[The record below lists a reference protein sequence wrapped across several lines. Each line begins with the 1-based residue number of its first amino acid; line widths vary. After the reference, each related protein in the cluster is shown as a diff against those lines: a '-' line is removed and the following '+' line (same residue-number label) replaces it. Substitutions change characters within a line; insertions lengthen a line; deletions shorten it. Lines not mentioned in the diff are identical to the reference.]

1 MLLDELLSRAE
12 HDRRRPSVVPASRA
26 QRQAEGRPEHVDC
39 PDLQAWTGKAAALA
53 PEAQRA
59 AIGVVRVPHLCSLA
73 GGRRDQRTSPVVRSP
88 ASPTREYARTVSTGI
103 ERSRSILTASRRYY
117 QARSVL
123 KIDSVADPRLL
134 PTGEAA
140 RAVGVSPRTLQRW
153 VREGLVKP
161 TQLTAGGHHR
171 WDVEDLRAQI
181 RALNEPSESD

>member
-1 MLLDELLSRAE
+1 MIEGGRPLSRHPGHSVRQKVA
-12 HDRRRPSVVPASRA
+12 PSTSTV
-26 QRQAEGRPEHVDC
+26 
-39 PDLQAWTGKAAALA
+39 
-53 PEAQRA
+53 
-59 AIGVVRVPHLCSLA
+59 
-73 GGRRDQRTSPVVRSP
+73 RTSKPGPARPQLSHRKPSGQRSVLFGSLISAPSPVDGG
-88 ASPTREYARTVSTGI
+88 T
-103 ERSRSILTASRRYY
+103 SISEQGNGADCD

-181 RALNEPSESD
+181 RALNESSESD

>member
-26 QRQAEGRPEHVDC
+26 ERQAEGRPEHVDC

-73 GGRRDQRTSPVVRSP
+73 AGGTSDLSVVRSP
-88 ASPTREYARTVSTGI
+88 VSPTREYARTVSTGI
-103 ERSRSILTASRRYY
+103 EMSRSVPTAPRRYY

-181 RALNEPSESD
+181 RALNESSESD

>member
-1 MLLDELLSRAE
+1 MIEG
-12 HDRRRPSVVPASRA
+12 
-26 QRQAEGRPEHVDC
+26 GRPLSLHPGHSVR
-39 PDLQAWTGKAAALA
+39 QKVA
-53 PEAQRA
+53 PSTST
-59 AIGVVRVPHLCSLA
+59 V
-73 GGRRDQRTSPVVRSP
+73 RTSKPGPARPQLSHRKPSGQRSVSFGSLIPAPSPLDGGTSDLSVVRSP
-88 ASPTREYARTVSTGI
+88 VSPTREYARTVSTGI
-103 ERSRSILTASRRYY
+103 ERSRLILTASRRYY

-181 RALNEPSESD
+181 RALNESSESD

>member
-73 GGRRDQRTSPVVRSP
+73 GGRRDQRTSQSFVRQ
-88 ASPTREYARTVSTGI
+88 
-103 ERSRSILTASRRYY
+103 SR
-117 QARSVL
+117 
-123 KIDSVADPRLL
+123 
-134 PTGEAA
+134 
-140 RAVGVSPRTLQRW
+140 GVS
-153 VREGLVKP
+153 VRQNGLDWYRRVSFHP
-161 TQLTAGGHHR
+161 N
-171 WDVEDLRAQI
+171 RAKEVLSGTI
-181 RALNEPSESD
+181 GT